1 MTGEFKISVLASG
14 SKGNATIITAGGKN
28 FLIDAGI
35 SCRQLT
41 QRIKETGM
49 QPEDLDGVLLTHE
62 HRDHI
67 SGLPV
72 FSRKYHLPVFANEPT
87 WRSLAVFRSAAKW
100 NAAAAGCC
108 QSAWK
113 RKG

>member
-49 QPEDLDGVLLTHE
+49 QPEDLDARTP
-62 HRDHI
+62 R
-67 SGLPV
+67 PYQ
-72 FSRKYHLPVFANEPT
+72 RP
-87 WRSLAVFRSAAKW
+87 
-100 NAAAAGCC
+100 AGI
-108 QSAWK
+108 QP
-113 RKG
+113 

>member
-62 HRDHI
+62 HPATI
-67 SGLPV
+67 SAACRYSAVNTTCRCLPT
-72 FSRKYHLPVFANEPT
+72 SQPG
-87 WRSLAVFRSAAKW
+87 AVCRSAAKW
-100 NAAAAGCC
+100 NAAAAVCC

-113 RKG
+113 QKG

>member
-72 FSRKYHLPVFANEPT
+72 FSRKYHFCTAQRNGTQLLP
-87 WRSLAVFRSAAKW
+87 SAAKMSG
-100 NAAAAGCC
+100 NGRAEN
-108 QSAWK
+108 
-113 RKG
+113 